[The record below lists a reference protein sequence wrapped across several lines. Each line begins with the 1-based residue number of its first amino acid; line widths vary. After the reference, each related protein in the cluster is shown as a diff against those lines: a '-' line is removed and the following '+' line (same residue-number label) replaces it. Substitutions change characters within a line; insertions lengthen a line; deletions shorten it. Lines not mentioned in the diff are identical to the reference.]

1 MENSV
6 FGIQFY
12 IVVLIILLA
21 LSAFFSASETALTSS
36 SKIKLKKLLRDGDQR
51 AATVLYLINNYDDA
65 LTAILIGNNVVN
77 IASASIATVV
87 FIQLFGHAELALST
101 IVMTVLVLIF
111 GEITPKSLAKENP
124 EAFAMTTGSFLKFVV
139 RLLTPLC
146 YLFMHL
152 KNILA
157 TFLHA
162 KKASRHVITEAEL
175 KVIVDEVANQ
185 GTINYDES
193 TLIKSAIEF
202 DDIRVKEILTP
213 RVDMVYCNILDS
225 NAVILRIFSSHGFS
239 RLPVYDVNEENII
252 GMIHAKDFYDAY
264 IKDRHFKLPSILKD
278 IVYVHRMTKIS
289 LVLKNMQKAKVQIAV
304 VIDSY
309 GSVAGVVTI
318 EDIIEELVGEIWDE
332 HDEAVAAFHKIGPN
346 RYLIN
351 CDSLSRNASL
361 KEMFEYMHL
370 DFERYDLENQ
380 SISGWVVDTLGE
392 IPEKGAS
399 YSYRNLDITVNKT
412 NKNRV
417 LEIIVNVRREE

>member
-101 IVMTVLVLIF
+101 IVMTVLVLVF

-124 EAFAMTTGSFLKFVV
+124 ESFALATGSFLKFVV
-139 RLLTPLC
+139 RILTPLC

-152 KNILA
+152 KNLLA
-157 TFLHA
+157 TLLHA

-193 TLIKSAIEF
+193 ALIKSAIEF

-225 NAVILRIFSSHGFS
+225 NAAILRTFSSHGFS

-264 IKDRHFKLPSILKD
+264 LKDRHFKLPSILKD

-392 IPEKGAS
+392 IPEKGDT

-417 LEIIVNVRREE
+417 LEIVVNVRREE